1 MLYLQIASPKSSV
14 LNFLDSNSFEVIISI
29 FQRTEKVP
37 DMERLR
43 GVLGACPLL
52 QIRLA
57 VWVHKSDEQ
66 AKRWEYAFMRILLHE
81 IRVFYGGS
89 GGKVYLMV
97 NDTEN
102 ICAKLAQCLL
112 NAIYQRKN
120 VFFHNKCR

>member
-1 MLYLQIASPKSSV
+1 MKTDGSFFVHYVAPIWRRL
-14 LNFLDSNSFEVIISI
+14 FLICV
-29 FQRTEKVP
+29 
-37 DMERLR
+37 M
-43 GVLGACPLL
+43 ACPLL

-89 GGKVYLMV
+89 GGKVYLMI

>member
-1 MLYLQIASPKSSV
+1 MVLFKRAIPSRNGWLFFRALCCANLAQTFSYLC
-14 LNFLDSNSFEVIISI
+14 NG
-29 FQRTEKVP
+29 
-37 DMERLR
+37 

-81 IRVFYGGS
+81 IRVFDGGS